1 MRISVATS
9 AQAAFS
15 WSYLDKIEVKH
26 NAKISK
32 NVKNQPM
39 KMLIFGCYFH
49 LKYNFRKKEMF

>member
-9 AQAAFS
+9 AEAAFS
-15 WSYLDKIEVKH
+15 WRYLDKIEVKN

-32 NVKNQPM
+32 DVKSPPM

-49 LKYNFRKKEMF
+49 LKYNFRKKQMF